1 MELVYTIPAAI
12 GLGALHA
19 LEPGH
24 GKGVISAYL
33 IAIRGKVKDAM
44 FIGIISAI
52 THTISIVILSLA
64 ASAMIQW
71 LAPDQLIH
79 WIELIAGILITLI
92 GAKILYGHYYPR
104 ILSLGSLA
112 YLQKDRLSEQC
123 DHHHHHRHEHNHQH
137 NHKHHHNQQNSH
149 HEHDDEAPTSVL
161 RLIVVGFFTGII
173 PCPSAVAIFLAAIAA
188 GQIPLGIGLVS
199 AFSLGSAITMCAVGI
214 LVVRIGRTIKHAR
227 SLNFARSLNMVSSLI
242 IIGIGLLVTIN
253 AVGQFA

>member
-33 IAIRGKVKDAM
+33 IAIRGKIKDAM

-123 DHHHHHRHEHNHQH
+123 DHHHHHHNHENQKH
-137 NHKHHHNQQNSH
+137 HKHDHQSH
-149 HEHDDEAPTSVL
+149 HSHHQHADEAPTSIL

-214 LVVRIGRTIKHAR
+214 LVVRIGRTIKNR
-227 SLNFARSLNMVSSLI
+227 GSLTFARSLNMVSSLI